1 MLLRSGLNHHCRH
14 SEYANKDNKFDTSG
28 YVGPENQYHTAHAQ
42 DQNCHS

>member
-28 YVGPENQYHTAHAQ
+28 YVGPRKSKS
-42 DQNCHS
+42 HSPCTRPKLP